1 MNFVLLNIVLWPFIF
16 LVGVPLLLHLF
27 ARTRPPV
34 YNFSSVEF
42 ILKIIRQTNRIK
54 RPQDW
59 ILLLVRTLVFAAV
72 IFMFLQPLFFSKR
85 RLSSPFERKNVV
97 IILDAT
103 ASMAYNE
110 GAQTRFASAC
120 AEAAEVLAGLS
131 ARDTADIIWL
141 KSVPSAVFPQMGVNF
156 SHLQSELR
164 RARVTSEA
172 GDVTEAMRLA
182 RRLLESMEGKKEI
195 CIVSDFQKTG
205 WDKSDLQAT
214 PGTDLVKVKIGRE
227 TGINGAV
234 TDVYVDPARPL
245 AGEEVSVCCDVYN
258 FSDQPRRRTVF
269 MSVQD
274 SRQSQDVM
282 IPAWNKS
289 TAVFRYRFNSQG
301 VYPVRFALNEDSFAG
316 DDSRWALVE
325 VRDSLRVE
333 ITGADLITAR
343 TWKKAL
349 DAVGWAQAE
358 IVSTG
363 EVTKLPACDVLMLAG
378 DDGSGLEKS
387 LGKLRGGCTV
397 VWAPSSAGAKMVMP
411 GASNLPP
418 VQVAWET
425 LKTPRKLKISAEKDE
440 IFRQFADGS
449 RGDPGR
455 GTFNGRFNINASS
468 LKGADI
474 LLAYD
479 DGVPALA
486 RFRQQG
492 YLFLWNLSLNPE
504 SGDYARQVEYV
515 PLLAEMLLV
524 SRTAASRGREP
535 ADFLPGEHLYMRLES
550 EAPSSDVRLTG
561 PDGKIFPL
569 AEQRTGHEINLVSED
584 TVEPG
589 LYSWKRQERMLG
601 HSIVNFPVK
610 ESDLRTLS
618 MQEVES
624 RDSVSV
630 SEGNTVRLLREGVK
644 MWPTLLLLA
653 VVLLITESVA
663 LLWFERT

>member
-1 MNFVLLNIVLWPFIF
+1 MNFVLLNIVLWPFVF

-42 ILKIIRQTNRIK
+42 ILRIIRQTNRIK

-59 ILLLVRTLVFAAV
+59 ILLLIRTIIFAAV

-97 IILDAT
+97 IIVDST
-103 ASMAYNE
+103 ASMAYSE

-120 AEAAEVLAGLS
+120 AEASEVLSGLS
-131 ARDTADIIWL
+131 ARDTANIIWL
-141 KSVPSAVFPQMGVNF
+141 KSVPLSVFPQLGVNF

-164 RARVTSEA
+164 QARVTSEA
-172 GDVTEAMRLA
+172 GDVTEALRFA
-182 RRLLESMEGKKEI
+182 RRLLESVEGKKEI

-205 WDKSDLQAT
+205 WDKSDLQTT
-214 PGTDLVKVKIGRE
+214 PGTDFVKVKIGRE

-234 TDVYVDPARPL
+234 TDIYVDPSKPL
-245 AGEEVSVCCDVYN
+245 AGEEISICCDVYN
-258 FSDQPRRRTVF
+258 YTDQPRRRTVF

-274 SRQSQDVM
+274 NRQSQDVM

-289 TAVFRYRFNSQG
+289 TAIFKYRFNSEG
-301 VYPVRFALNEDSFAG
+301 TFPVRIALNEDSFAG
-316 DDSRWALVE
+316 DDSRWALIE
-325 VRDSLRVE
+325 VRNSLRIE
-333 ITGADLITAR
+333 IAGPDAVTAK

-349 DAVGWAQAE
+349 DAVGWAQTE
-358 IVSTG
+358 MLSTG
-363 EVTKLPACDVLMLAG
+363 SIARLPPCDVLMFAG
-378 DDGSGLEKS
+378 DDGAGLEKS
-387 LGKLRGGCTV
+387 FGKLREGCTV
-397 VWAPSSAGAKMVMP
+397 VWAPSAAGAKLVLP
-411 GASNLPP
+411 GFSNMPP
-418 VQVAWET
+418 VQVMWEKPRT
-425 LKTPRKLKISAEKDE
+425 PSRLKVSAEKDE
-440 IFRQFADGS
+440 IFRLFADGS

-455 GTFNGRFNINASS
+455 GIFSGRFNVSAAA

-492 YLFLWNLSLNPE
+492 YLFFWNLSLNPE
-504 SGDYARQVEYV
+504 AGDYAKQAEYL

-524 SRTAASRGREP
+524 SRTSVNRGRE
-535 ADFLPGEHLYMRLES
+535 ATDFLPGEHVFLRLDS
-550 EAPSSDVRLTG
+550 EAPSAGVKLVG
-561 PDGKIFPL
+561 PEGKVFPL
-569 AEQRTGHEINLVSED
+569 VEQRTSRDVSLVSAD
-584 TVEPG
+584 TVETG
-589 LYSWKRQERMLG
+589 LYSWNHQDRVLG
-601 HSIVNFPVK
+601 YSIANFPVK

-618 MQEVES
+618 MQEIES

-630 SEGNTVRLLREGVK
+630 SEGTTVRLLREGVK
-644 MWPTLLLLA
+644 MWPALLLLA
-653 VVLLITESVA
+653 VVLLITESLA